1 MFYIGYKS
9 DYTTAC
15 KKQLRDA
22 EYIGRAANGA
32 EVYAV
37 VPDPNWADHRT
48 WYYTMNGNIP
58 GLCKEISINPYT
70 TPKQMREL
78 LAATTEERAAK
89 FFLDVNGELDRI
101 RSDTLD
107 AITLG
112 DIKQITDAII
122 EAVIGEV
129 KETKHRAEIMELA
142 LDKMAEFVYETS
154 AEQEMWKK
162 EFIKQAE
169 KELAEEQK

>member
-1 MFYIGYKS
+1 MNNEEL
-9 DYTTAC
+9 
-15 KKQLRDA
+15 KKK
-22 EYIGRAANGA
+22 I
-32 EVYAV
+32 VK
-37 VPDPNWADHRT
+37 
-48 WYYTMNGNIP
+48 I
-58 GLCKEISINPYT
+58 
-70 TPKQMREL
+70 
-78 LAATTEERAAK
+78 
-89 FFLDVNGELDRI
+89 I
-101 RSDTLD
+101 RNMDSNSDTLD

-169 KELAEEQK
+169 KALAEEQK

>member
-1 MFYIGYKS
+1 M
-9 DYTTAC
+9 TNEEL
-15 KKQLRDA
+15 KKK
-22 EYIGRAANGA
+22 I
-32 EVYAV
+32 VK
-37 VPDPNWADHRT
+37 
-48 WYYTMNGNIP
+48 I
-58 GLCKEISINPYT
+58 
-70 TPKQMREL
+70 
-78 LAATTEERAAK
+78 
-89 FFLDVNGELDRI
+89 I
-101 RSDTLD
+101 RNMDSNSDTLD

-142 LDKMAEFVYETS
+142 LDNMAEFVYETS

-169 KELAEEQK
+169 KELAEESDEKKEV